1 MISGLEELEE
11 VKPQV
16 KTFRRGDRV
25 GPYVIIRR
33 VPGGVGG
40 MAAVYEAKLYGRGK
54 SVAIKVAHTGLA
66 GFLKDEGAFTV
77 AIGLNHPHIIK
88 LLPTPIG
95 PGSYDYLVRD
105 PKQGVWFFAME
116 FMAGGSLRDW
126 LNRRKRLPI
135 PVALEVLKQ
144 IGSALDAAHR
154 AGIVHLDVK
163 PSNILFR
170 ENPERAK
177 KLHAVL
183 TDFGIARPKGQVD
196 GSQQTL
202 TVEYASPEQAML
214 LQKAQVEVGPASDL
228 YSLATVFYEM
238 ITGTL
243 PFRADNELA
252 LLHHIIYEPLP
263 SPIPGIP
270 PQLEPIL
277 ARALAKNPAERYP
290 SAQALVEAIESALP
304 EIRQAKSEI
313 YKLNPVVSGIMGL
326 VIGIIL
332 GFGGGFYMR
341 DMLSKGSTATPVPAI
356 YTITPRKT
364 IYLPTNTPEPTIKPT
379 STPTLRPTS
388 TRAPT
393 LTFTPTPRPTLTPV
407 ATTPQSPP
415 SPTSTPA
422 QEAPQPPPPS
432 PIPTREG

>member
-1 MISGLEELEE
+1 MLNNEELKEIR
-11 VKPQV
+11 PQV
-16 KTFRRGDRV
+16 KEFQRGDKV

-40 MAAVYEAKLYGRGK
+40 MATVYEAKLYGRGK

-95 PGSYDYLVRD
+95 PGNYDYLVRD
-105 PKQGVWFFAME
+105 PNLGVWFFAME

-135 PVALEVLKQ
+135 PVALEVLRQ
-144 IGSALDAAHR
+144 IGSALDAAHQ

-163 PSNILFR
+163 PSNILFKD
-170 ENPERAK
+170 NPEKAK

-196 GSQQTL
+196 ASQQTL
-202 TVEYASPEQAML
+202 TVEYASPEQALL

-243 PFRADNELA
+243 PFKADNELA

-263 SPIPGIP
+263 SPIPNVP
-270 PQLEPIL
+270 PPLEPIL

-290 SAQALVEAIESALP
+290 SARAFVEAIESVLP
-304 EIRQAKSEI
+304 LIYQPKSEVPSF
-313 YKLNPVVSGIMGL
+313 NPVLSGIIGL
-326 VIGIIL
+326 LIGIIL
-332 GFGGGFYMR
+332 GFGGGLYVR
-341 DMLSKGSTATPVPAI
+341 DIISTGYTSYTPTPVVSTVA
-356 YTITPRKT
+356 PRKT
-364 IYLPTNTPEPTIKPT
+364 IALPTNTPEPTF
-379 STPTLRPTS
+379 TPTLRPTS

-393 LTFTPTPRPTLTPV
+393 PTFTPSPRPT
-407 ATTPQSPP
+407 
-415 SPTSTPA
+415 
-422 QEAPQPPPPS
+422 
-432 PIPTREG
+432 PIPTVTPTQPPQSSPTP